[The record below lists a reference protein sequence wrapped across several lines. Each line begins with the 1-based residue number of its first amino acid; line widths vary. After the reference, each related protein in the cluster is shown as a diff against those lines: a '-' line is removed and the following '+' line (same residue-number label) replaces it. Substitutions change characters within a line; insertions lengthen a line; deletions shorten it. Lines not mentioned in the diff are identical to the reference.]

1 MRIGRVFR
9 NTKRIFNIILS
20 IISFIIGVFSF
31 VIFAMYKVINYIKR
45 TIFYMN
51 KTYNYLDVQ
60 KEIKSMDDRQFEIF
74 CSELFKQLGF
84 KVKTTQETCDGGK
97 DIILK
102 RNGFTTYV
110 ECKKWN
116 GNNLVG
122 RPELQKL
129 VGSSIADSVLN
140 MIFITTSD
148 FNKNAREYAKK
159 MSTLKL
165 WTTVDIMK
173 KMEKLNNKQ
182 ICTIFKNTEMKYNSG
197 NVINKLENINENLTE
212 INKSFR

>member
-1 MRIGRVFR
+1 MKIGRAFR

-20 IISFIIGVFSF
+20 ILSFIIGFFSF
-31 VIFAMYKVINYIKR
+31 IIFAIYKVVNYIKR

-51 KTYNYLDVQ
+51 KTYNYLDIQ
-60 KEIKSMDDRQFEIF
+60 KEIKAMDDRQFEIF
-74 CSELFKQLGF
+74 CAELFRQLGY
-84 KVKTTQETCDGGK
+84 KAKTTQKTCDGGK

-102 RNGFTTYV
+102 KNGFTTYV

-116 GNNLVG
+116 SNLVG
-122 RPELQKL
+122 REPLQKL
-129 VGSSIADSVLN
+129 VGSSIADNVLN

-148 FNKNAREYAKK
+148 FNKNAKEYAKK
-159 MSTLKL
+159 MDSLKL

-173 KMEKLNNKQ
+173 NIERLNDNQ
-182 ICTIFKNTEMKYNSG
+182 ICMIFKNTEMKYNSE
-197 NVINKLENINENLTE
+197 NIINKLENINENLTE

>member
-9 NTKRIFNIILS
+9 NTKRVFNITLS

-60 KEIKSMDDRQFEIF
+60 KEIKAMDDRQFEIF
-74 CSELFKQLGF
+74 CGELFKQLGF
-84 KVKTTQETCDGGK
+84 KVKVTQETCDGGR

-102 RNGFTTYV
+102 KNGFTTYV

-116 GNNLVG
+116 NNLVG
-122 RPELQKL
+122 REPLQKL

-148 FNKNAREYAKK
+148 FNKNAKEYAKK
-159 MSTLKL
+159 MDSLKL
-165 WTTVDIMK
+165 WTTIDIMK
-173 KMEKLNNKQ
+173 NIEKLNDNQ
-182 ICTIFKNTEMKYNSG
+182 ICTMFKNTEMKYNGG
-197 NVINKLENINENLTE
+197 NIIEKLENINENLVE

>member
-1 MRIGRVFR
+1 MKIRRVFR
-9 NTKRIFNIILS
+9 NTKRIFNIVLS
-20 IISFIIGVFSF
+20 IISFIIGIFSF
-31 VIFAMYKVINYIKR
+31 IIFAIYKIYNYIRKS
-45 TIFYMN
+45 IFYMN
-51 KTYNYLDVQ
+51 KTYSYLDIQ
-60 KEIKSMDDRQFEIF
+60 KEIKAMNDRQFEIF
-74 CSELFKQLGF
+74 CGELFKQLGF
-84 KVKTTQETCDGGK
+84 KVKVTQETCDGGR

-116 GNNLVG
+116 NNLVG

-148 FNKNAREYAKK
+148 FNKNAKEYAKK
-159 MSTLKL
+159 MDSLKL
-165 WTTVDIMK
+165 WTTIDIMK
-173 KMEKLNNKQ
+173 HIEKLTDNQ
-182 ICTIFKNTEMKYNSG
+182 ICTIFKNTEMKYDRG
-197 NVINKLENINENLTE
+197 NIIERLESINENLVE